1 MDSKQSGRFK
11 VWYTYCSLK
20 LFVNTDYQVA
30 EGVQYVLVHLLQDI
44 HEGLPKIHAVKFLLT
59 DLKETL

>member
-1 MDSKQSGRFK
+1 M
-11 VWYTYCSLK
+11 WYTYCSLK